1 MNLKIHH
8 LIVAGAVLGAYGGH
22 AARAQNLPAPHA
34 AEAPLPPALQ
44 KRSSQPSQQQVS
56 RRQLSQ
62 KQPTHAPSPDALY
75 LPPLPDGRNQG
86 QPASAAPDRAAS
98 TTLTGP
104 LPPMGPS
111 PLSSSSDLEPNSRPV
126 RSRPSVGGV
135 SIRGLSNEEALSR
148 LREVLALP
156 LLNEPITLSDGKNNF
171 TLRRDQLGA
180 TIPLAT
186 LLREAFRADDDVPV
200 RYEVDP
206 VRARRAL
213 VALAERINRKPGRVG
228 LDADDEG
235 NVIVRGNEV
244 VEVAIEG
251 SLQRVRQALEAQPSR
266 TRVELVVTRKA
277 VEAKTKPLLRPTKG
291 IAKDRVLQKMRY
303 LLAEYSTHYRTSAGL
318 AGRTENL
325 RIAARE
331 VNGTIV
337 PAGAV
342 FSTNLAIGRRSAAA
356 GWQEAHMFVGGG
368 VVDGVG
374 AGICQ
379 CATTLYNAA
388 LLAGLPIVERHQHSF
403 RVSYVPPSRDATI
416 YWGGKDMRFRNNTS
430 GPIYVQTFLRD
441 QRFYVRLYGT
451 EPVRQKIQVVSRT
464 LSRAKGGTK
473 SEAYRIV
480 YSPGGGMSQQ
490 RLSRDYY
497 QPFPD

>member
-1 MNLKIHH
+1 
-8 LIVAGAVLGAYGGH
+8 
-22 AARAQNLPAPHA
+22 
-34 AEAPLPPALQ
+34 
-44 KRSSQPSQQQVS
+44 
-56 RRQLSQ
+56 
-62 KQPTHAPSPDALY
+62 
-75 LPPLPDGRNQG
+75 
-86 QPASAAPDRAAS
+86 
-98 TTLTGP
+98 
-104 LPPMGPS
+104 MGPS
-111 PLSSSSDLEPNSRPV
+111 RVDPSDPTEKPV

-135 SIRGLSNEEALSR
+135 SISGLNNAQAMSK

-156 LLNEPITLSDGKNNF
+156 LLNERVTLWDGKNSF

-180 TIPLAT
+180 TIPLAP
-186 LLREAFRADDDVPV
+186 LIREAFRIEDDVPV

-206 VRARRAL
+206 VRARRGL
-213 VALAERINRKPGRVG
+213 VALAERINRKPGQVG

-251 SLQRVRQALEAQPSR
+251 SLHRVRQALEAQPSQ
-266 TRVELVVTRKA
+266 TRVELVVTRK
-277 VEAKTKPLLRPTKG
+277 VVGTNTKDKRLTQTKG
-291 IAKDRVLQKMRY
+291 SAKDRILQKMRY
-303 LLAEYSTHYRTSAGL
+303 LLAEYSTRYKSTNVP
-318 AGRTENL
+318 RTENL

-356 GWQEAHMFVGGG
+356 GWQEANMFAGGG
-368 VVDGVG
+368 VVSGVG

-388 LLAGLPIVERHQHSF
+388 LLAGLPIVERSQHSF
-403 RVSYVPPSRDATI
+403 RVGYVPPSRDAAI
-416 YWGGKDMRFRNNTS
+416 VWGSKDMRFRNNTN

-441 QRFYVRLYGT
+441 GRFYVRLYGT
-451 EPVRQKIQVVSRT
+451 APVRSKIQVVSRT

-497 QPFPD
+497 KPFPD

>member
-1 MNLKIHH
+1 
-8 LIVAGAVLGAYGGH
+8 
-22 AARAQNLPAPHA
+22 
-34 AEAPLPPALQ
+34 
-44 KRSSQPSQQQVS
+44 
-56 RRQLSQ
+56 
-62 KQPTHAPSPDALY
+62 
-75 LPPLPDGRNQG
+75 
-86 QPASAAPDRAAS
+86 
-98 TTLTGP
+98 
-104 LPPMGPS
+104 
-111 PLSSSSDLEPNSRPV
+111 
-126 RSRPSVGGV
+126 VGGV
-135 SIRGLSNEEALSR
+135 SISGLSNEQATKK

-156 LLNEPITLSDGKNNF
+156 LLNESITLSDGKNNF
-171 TLRRDQLGA
+171 TLRREQLGA
-180 TIPLAT
+180 TIPLGP
-186 LLREAFRADDDVPV
+186 LIREAFRIEDDVPV
-200 RYEVDP
+200 RYEIDP

-251 SLQRVRQALEAQPSR
+251 SLQRVRQALEAQPSQ
-266 TRVELVVTRKA
+266 TRVELLVTRKA
-277 VEAKTKPLLRPTKG
+277 VTAKDKPLRQTKG
-291 IAKDRVLQKMRY
+291 SAKDKTLQKMRY
-303 LLAEYSTHYRTSAGL
+303 LLAEFSTRYKASNVP
-318 AGRTENL
+318 RTENL

-356 GWQEAHMFVGGG
+356 GWQEANMFAGGT
-368 VVDGVG
+368 VVTGVG

-379 CATTLYNAA
+379 CASTLYNAA

-403 RVSYVPPSRDATI
+403 RVGYAPPSRDATI
-416 YWGGKDMRFRNNTS
+416 VWGSKDMKFRNNTS
-430 GPIYVQTFLRD
+430 GPIYVQTFMRD
-441 QRFYVRLYGT
+441 GHFYVRLYGT
-451 EPVRQKIQVVSRT
+451 EPVRSKIQVVSRT
-464 LSRAKGGTK
+464 LSRSKGGTK

-497 QPFPD
+497 KPFPD